1 MKYIKVRKFKQTLQD
16 MGATHE
22 RTTGSHEMWKLPNG
36 KTISIVAGGGEVTRN
51 VMHHVR
57 KVFRESG
64 YNDPF

>member
-1 MKYIKVRKFKQTLQD
+1 MKYLKVRKFKQHLET
-16 MGATHE
+16 MGAVHD

-51 VMHHVR
+51 VMHHVK

-64 YNDPF
+64 YPDPF

>member
-1 MKYIKVRKFKQTLQD
+1 MKYIKVRKFKQYLKD
-16 MGATHE
+16 LGAQHE

-36 KTISIVAGGGEVTRN
+36 KTISIVDGGGEVTRN

-64 YNDPF
+64 YADPF